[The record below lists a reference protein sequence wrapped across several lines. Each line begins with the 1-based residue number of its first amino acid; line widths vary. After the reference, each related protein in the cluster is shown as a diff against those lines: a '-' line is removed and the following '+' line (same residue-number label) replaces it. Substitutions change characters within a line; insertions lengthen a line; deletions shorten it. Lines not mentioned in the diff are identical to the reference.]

1 MDNSLVIFDLDGTL
15 IDTIGDLSAA
25 VEYALSEGGFP
36 GHSVEEYRAMVGH
49 GIRNLVTRALPE
61 GASDEVIELSLSR
74 FLEYYTSHIDVLS
87 RPYPGIQDLL
97 RELSDS
103 DVKLAVTSN
112 KFQAG
117 TETLIRR
124 FFPDIPFAKILG
136 NAPGL
141 PLKPDPEV
149 VRLALEAAGFDA
161 AWLDSAFAGFDA
173 ARLDPALAGS
183 PPARGRVHSRV
194 ALRLRSGLAAA
205 EYGRCAVAQPET
217 GAEEAR
223 SIPATIYPDRVRSA
237 GRRNRALPPHD
248 SERYSGGFVVLVGDS
263 ATDIRTARNAGIGA
277 IGVSWGFRP
286 KADLMEADV
295 VVDTVDQLREVLL
308 RETDHLN
315 TD

>member
-97 RELSDS
+97 RELSYS
-103 DVKLAVTSN
+103 DIKLAVTSN

-149 VRLALEAAGFDA
+149 VRLAMNA
-161 AWLDSAFAGFDA
+161 AFAGFDA

-223 SIPATIYPDRVRSA
+223 SIPATIYPDRARSA

-308 RETDHLN
+308 RETDNLN